1 MNKSKK
7 MSTPMAAVLL
17 SLILLFTTAG
27 RPLALTEQ
35 EMRFKIEAYIAAEK
49 ADDYETMAR
58 LLGKDAEELQ
68 QGLGAYTESLKLR
81 FAQTMGLNF
90 TGVSFGEHRILF
102 IRPEMQEA
110 YVGQQSYAHFR
121 TRGSVQR
128 RHEYSIYHV
137 GFDEG
142 GRISWRPLAVSV
154 SEVEELGK
162 EL

>member
-7 MSTPMAAVLL
+7 MSASLATVLL
-17 SLILLFTTAG
+17 SLILVFSTAG
-27 RPLALTEQ
+27 RPLALTEL

-58 LLGKDAEELQ
+58 LLGKDADELR
-68 QGLGAYTESLKLR
+68 QGLEAYMELLKLR
-81 FAQTMGLNF
+81 FAQTMSLNF
-90 TGVSFGEHRILF
+90 TGVSFGEHWILF
-102 IRPEMQEA
+102 IRPEKREA

-128 RHEYSIYHV
+128 RHEYSIYRV